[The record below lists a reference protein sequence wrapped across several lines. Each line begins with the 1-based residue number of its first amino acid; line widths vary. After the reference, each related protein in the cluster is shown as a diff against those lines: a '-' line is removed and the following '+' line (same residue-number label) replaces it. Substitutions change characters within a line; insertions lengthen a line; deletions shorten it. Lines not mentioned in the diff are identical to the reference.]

1 MCSEKYTVGGL
12 VTVEMSKHLLAPAS
26 SGDIITPDVI
36 ETPPVVDSLS
46 KHADSSLHPSHQSGS
61 CTFSGTLMVKPPVPE
76 QLGYP
81 VSLLLSWMASLSG
94 HIGSTVF

>member
-46 KHADSSLHPSHQSGS
+46 KHESSHQSGS